1 MQKQKYRRPSVRRAN
16 LRSPSKSDLEG
27 TVHYWWWRFL
37 KASESYRRCCEA
49 NGSGRLSDLYM
60 DFGDVR
66 GDDFVA
72 WSKGKHPSGDSR
84 YAYLFFERVDAE
96 ETEGIVTVNSVS
108 DWQQRFADDG
118 YLLVAV
124 NINIPSRAALVRH
137 FKDWMNCESRSP
149 NYMSDEDR
157 QSLIERRRYYWTTT
171 DDGKLVRKLRRD
183 KQRPKADFP
192 RKERS
197 RGRRGRPNLANR
209 GTARYRLERAYST
222 TALKQVFETY
232 EAVEAAKQNDVFRS
246 NQRREAVRIWR
257 DLSRLAHYKLH
268 RLRADDPFETKR
280 VTKELSRLYAEAKE
294 CLSVLVDDDEK
305 RLLNS
310 REGIDA
316 LLIRFSE
323 KRRNKDKTPYWKIGA
338 LLEERWAS
346 VGSDR
351 TKQHSTPKPMRD
363 IMELT
368 KTVSRRYR
376 RAKRLIAGTE
386 KGLFPVG

>member
-1 MQKQKYRRPSVRRAN
+1 MKKAKYRRPSVRKAN
-16 LRSPSKSDLEG
+16 LRSPSQSDLEG

-37 KASESYRRCCEA
+37 KMSESYLRCCER
-49 NGSGRLSDLYM
+49 NGSGRLSDLYA

-72 WSKGKHPSGDSR
+72 WSKGKHSSGDSL
-84 YAYLFFERVDAE
+84 YTYLFFDRVDEE
-96 ETEGIVTVNSVS
+96 ETEGVVTVNSVT
-108 DWQQRFADDG
+108 DWQQRFADEG

-124 NINIPSRAALVRH
+124 NINVSSRKALVRH
-137 FKDWMNCESRSP
+137 FKDWMNRESRSP

-183 KQRPKADFP
+183 NQRPKANFP

-222 TALKQVFETY
+222 TALRQIFETY
-232 EAVEAAKQNDVFRS
+232 EAVEAAKQNDELRA
-246 NQRREAVRIWR
+246 NRRREAITIWR
-257 DLSRLAHYKLH
+257 ELSRLTHYKMH
-268 RLRADDPFETKR
+268 RLRADDPVETRR
-280 VTKELSRLYAEAKE
+280 VKSELSRLYSDVKT
-294 CLSVLVDDDEK
+294 CLAALVNDKEK
-305 RLLNS
+305 RLLES
-310 REGIDA
+310 REGLDT
-316 LLIRFSE
+316 LLNRLAQT
-323 KRRNKDKTPYWKIGA
+323 KRNKEKTPYWKIGA
-338 LLEERWAS
+338 LLEERW
-346 VGSDR
+346 
-351 TKQHSTPKPMRD
+351 TPVVDEKIKGKSEIKPTRD
-363 IMELT
+363 IIELT